1 MQAVKR
7 ILVVIDPTQQEQ
19 VALTRASL
27 IAGFIECELHL
38 LVCEDRQDYSDLLA
52 RLRVEQD
59 AKGVRCSVT
68 QDWHNNLTDTIC
80 RAVTREGCDLVVK
93 QHRPDNPL
101 RKALLTPDDW
111 KLLRYCPAP
120 VLMVKN
126 GDSWMKGNIL
136 AAVDVGNHDD
146 QHHVLHDTI
155 VSHAADIA
163 EMVGGQLHLVS
174 AHPAPMLSSADP
186 DYQLKERIAADYL
199 EKAGQY
205 TAQYGIDSAHL
216 HIAEGPADFLIPQ
229 VAGQLGASV
238 TVIGTIARKGIAGAL
253 IGNTA
258 EVVLDQLNSDI
269 LVLKPEDTLAHLEA
283 LLEK

>member
-7 ILVVIDPTQQEQ
+7 ILVVIDPSQEEQ
-19 VALTRASL
+19 VALNRASL

-38 LVCEDRQDYSDLLA
+38 LVCENREDYSDLLA
-52 RLRVEQD
+52 RLRVEQN

-68 QDWHNNLTDTIC
+68 QDWHHNATDTIC
-80 RAVTREGCDLVVK
+80 RAVAREGCDLVVK

-126 GDSWMKGNIL
+126 SDSWIKGAVV

-155 VSHAADIA
+155 VSHAADIV
-163 EMVGGQLHLVS
+163 EMIGGDLHLVS
-174 AHPAPMLSSADP
+174 AHPAPMLSAADP
-186 DYQLKERIAADYL
+186 AFQLKDSIAAEYRARAEPYVKL
-199 EKAGQY
+199 
-205 TAQYGIDSAHL
+205 YGIDAQHL
-216 HIAEGPADFLIPQ
+216 HIDEGPADTLVPQ
-229 VAGQLGASV
+229 VANRIGASV
-238 TVIGTIARKGIAGAL
+238 TIIGTVGRKGIAGAL

-258 EVVLDQLNSDI
+258 EVVLDQVNSDI

>member
-1 MQAVKR
+1 
-7 ILVVIDPTQQEQ
+7 
-19 VALTRASL
+19 
-27 IAGFIECELHL
+27 
-38 LVCEDRQDYSDLLA
+38 
-52 RLRVEQD
+52 
-59 AKGVRCSVT
+59 
-68 QDWHNNLTDTIC
+68 
-80 RAVTREGCDLVVK
+80 
-93 QHRPDNPL
+93 
-101 RKALLTPDDW
+101 
-111 KLLRYCPAP
+111 
-120 VLMVKN
+120 
-126 GDSWMKGNIL
+126 
-136 AAVDVGNHDD
+136 
-146 QHHVLHDTI
+146 VLHDTI

-205 TAQYGIDSAHL
+205 TTQYGIDSAHL

-238 TVIGTIARKGIAGAL
+238 TVIGTIARKGLAGAL

-258 EVVLDQLNSDI
+258 EVVLDQLDSDI